1 MYWQRTINGQTT
13 QITTGTNTNK
23 YSGST
28 VNTPSLTIN
37 NVAQSDTGSYRCLA
51 DNVIGT
57 GQSQITV
64 LNVAGSKCIYMLI
77 TIHLGWSFEGEGGGG
92 VHSKDGCLE
101 ISTFAFIVTKFIVW
115 YLYLVT
121 EPKQVHNFIFKIEYC
136 HFKWIASSYLNNVK
150 IRLCWP
156 ECHNKQGQYMF
167 FRYT

>member
-1 MYWQRTINGQTT
+1 MYYKCRFYSFIFNNVLDVPVVNVLQLSYSTNIGSSVTLECTVTSNPTHTNVYWQRTINGQTT

-37 NVAQSDTGSYRCLA
+37 TVAQSDTGSYRCLA

-77 TIHLGWSFEGEGGGG
+77 T
-92 VHSKDGCLE
+92 
-101 ISTFAFIVTKFIVW
+101 
-115 YLYLVT
+115 
-121 EPKQVHNFIFKIEYC
+121 
-136 HFKWIASSYLNNVK
+136 
-150 IRLCWP
+150 
-156 ECHNKQGQYMF
+156 
-167 FRYT
+167 